1 MQQKMINYK
10 EDGMS
15 NLKYELVD
23 VEIKNNCKIIN
34 VKFRSDNES
43 IPVETK
49 QDMQQP
55 KNSNLT

>member
-1 MQQKMINYK
+1 VVT
-10 EDGMS
+10 GCF
-15 NLKYELVD
+15 LTRLVAHYF
-23 VEIKNNCKIIN
+23 KIIN